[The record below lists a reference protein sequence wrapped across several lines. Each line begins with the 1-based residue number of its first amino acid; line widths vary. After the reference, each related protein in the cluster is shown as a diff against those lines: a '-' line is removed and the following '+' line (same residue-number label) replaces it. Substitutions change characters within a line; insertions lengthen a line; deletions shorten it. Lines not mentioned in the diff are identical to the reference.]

1 MVLDGCKLITFF
13 TKNGRFEKKIK
24 NNLQTI
30 LDKDELET
38 INKLGFNNAVQDK
51 EIQCNLSIT
60 DELKLSISRIQSQEQ
75 QQTFIQ
81 EVNCNPPVLTP
92 KNQRANKHRACKK

>member
-1 MVLDGCKLITFF
+1 MVLDGCKLTTFF

-30 LDKDELET
+30 LDIDELET

-51 EIQCNLSIT
+51 EIQCNLSIK

-75 QQTFIQ
+75 QHTSTQ
-81 EVNCNPPVLTP
+81 EVNCNPLVLTP
-92 KNQRANKHRACKK
+92 KNKRANKHRACKK